1 MAPKVIQKTYQKNDQ
16 KSIEKS
22 PQNNSKMEPSY
33 GRQSDHFRA
42 LFRDWFFQGAKG
54 PPGTQNER
62 FWLPKWAPKAPK
74 MSLQSFK
81 KKDQETTGDTENA
94 TQTTDA

>member
-1 MAPKVIQKTYQKNDQ
+1 
-16 KSIEKS
+16 
-22 PQNNSKMEPSY
+22 MEPSHEI
-33 GRQSDHFRA
+33 RFDRFWA
-42 LFRDWFFQGAKG
+42 LFRDWFCLGAKD